1 MEHKNEILALKAKVM
16 LQRIDKI
23 RNIYIMILQKSDC
36 EEINSLEII
45 KDQYL
50 RMYDK
55 LIEKGEYKKYK
66 KIEDTIIKEI
76 AKIELKLDEYIYDS
90 IPNCREIILNNIQ
103 RIRKSKNYESFS
115 NMSDELN
122 RIEILRELLKLYSPY
137 ISKDEEQKI
146 QYEIEQLKF
155 DILFRKQ
162 VEELICQNGSISSN
176 LTQYNSETEKE
187 IFKKLLE
194 EKINSIRPVSMNSY
208 ENETKI
214 DTPATSYNSKLID
227 EQIKDDEVFEAS
239 TEQILSDS
247 TMLERLIIIDMKKN
261 PYNYIGLL
269 KSKVFNAHLCNIGNN
284 PFEKE
289 VYLSERKLSILGYC
303 GGNQYN
309 IFNDNES
316 FFNGRIK
323 CEGFSVRRIRGE
335 GLKADKVNYSLLE
348 ALLKSVITDENISI
362 IECVNLYKRF
372 GFECSPILVNIG
384 QQCIK
389 MIFDDVKG
397 SKEAIGFLRDLKK
410 DKKSQEGKYCKIDFK
425 GLTYEF
431 NREEKDSED
440 LFNQVLKK
448 RTKKI
453 YPPQIP
459 KRGFR
464 RFFPKKKEMPEQ
476 KDTSQAQKEEV
487 NGESIINTDINAMI
501 SLIQD
506 NYNTEMQELENS
518 LQRGNEEEVLDKN
531 SIERYEERIDEI
543 KNKIEM
549 LEGLK
554 NRNGKLTLAE
564 IRRLLILSNNIYKKL
579 NIRYDERKI
588 LPLENTREGYG
599 IQVHFAP
606 LPEKRRFYSVETSR
620 SFLYGPEY
628 MHYYKS
634 DLKPLWEKYKSEF
647 EKLGIGVKKY
657 SRNYESK
664 PHFEICVNLDDI
676 SDLPIDYEK
685 VTLLT
690 KEELQK
696 IIERE
701 EGNERE

>member
-55 LIEKGEYKKYK
+55 LIENGEYKKYK

-90 IPNCREIILNNIQ
+90 IPNCREIIWNNIQ

-261 PYNYIGLL
+261 PYTYIGLL

-284 PFEKE
+284 PFGKE
-289 VYLSERKLSILGYC
+289 VYLSEGTLVNLGYC
-303 GGNQYN
+303 GGYRYN
-309 IFNDNES
+309 IFN
-316 FFNGRIK
+316 NG
-323 CEGFSVRRIRGE
+323 FLNRRIRGE
-335 GLKADKVNYSLLE
+335 GLKANKVNYSLLE

-397 SKEAIGFLRDLKK
+397 SKEAIGFLQDLKK
-410 DKKSQEGKYCKIDFK
+410 DKKSQEGRYCKIDFE
-425 GLTYEF
+425 GLIYEF
-431 NREEKDSED
+431 YKGEKDSED

-464 RFFPKKKEMPEQ
+464 RFFPKKREMPEQ

-506 NYNTEMQELENS
+506 NYNTEMQELKQKLENS

-531 SIERYEERIDEI
+531 SIERYEERIDEV
-543 KNKIEM
+543 KNKMEM

-564 IRRLLILSNNIYKKL
+564 IRRLLILSDDIYKKL
-579 NIRYDERKI
+579 NIRYDERKT
-588 LPLENTREGYG
+588 LPLENMRRGYG
-599 IQVHFAP
+599 PQVDLAP
-606 LPEKRRFYSVETSR
+606 IPEESGIYSVEVRHT
-620 SFLYGPEY
+620 FLYGSEY
-628 MHYYKS
+628 EYRHYYKS
-634 DLKPLWEKYKSEF
+634 DLKPLWKKYKSEF
-647 EKLGIGVKKY
+647 EDLGIDVKKY
-657 SRNYESK
+657 SRNYENK